1 MADTD
6 TAGVCGIFICFSF
19 FMPNNTYSEKSRF
32 VFTNFRI
39 IMILGLK
46 WSEGFMNDQEMN
58 TASLENNTTPSSQPE
73 STSLTMD
80 EILEI
85 TSEIRFS

>member
-1 MADTD
+1 
-6 TAGVCGIFICFSF
+6 
-19 FMPNNTYSEKSRF
+19 
-32 VFTNFRI
+32 
-39 IMILGLK
+39 
-46 WSEGFMNDQEMN
+46 MNDQEMN